1 MKNKIINITICV
13 ILFII
18 PLLTL
23 PKGLAEM
30 TYNIPKYVALLICG
44 VILLVLIILKRKE
57 LKFDRIDK
65 TLLIFYILI
74 LISMLFSFNIKR
86 QLLEKPIDLK
96 ESLHLQFILW
106 FIIVPN
112 ISFNIIKS

>member
-74 LISMLFSFNIKR
+74 LISMLF
-86 QLLEKPIDLK
+86 
-96 ESLHLQFILW
+96 HLI
-106 FIIVPN
+106 
-112 ISFNIIKS
+112 